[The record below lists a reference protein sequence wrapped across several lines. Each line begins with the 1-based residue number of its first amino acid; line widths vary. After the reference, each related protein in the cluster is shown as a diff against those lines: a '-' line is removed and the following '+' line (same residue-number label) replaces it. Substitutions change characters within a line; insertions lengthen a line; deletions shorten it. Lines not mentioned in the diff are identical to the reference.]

1 MSSPRPG
8 APAPT
13 GNPAA
18 APMTILLALGLLA
31 LAAVTVRDLL
41 VATGAIGGNGWVAT
55 AFRQVA
61 RLQWHDWM
69 LSAAIAAVVV
79 GLALLFAS
87 AKPRPRTHLGLT
99 SPAEV
104 WLRPTDLA
112 RLCSGRARTVSGVRS
127 ATTAV
132 SRKRAVVSV
141 TVDAPAPADLEKQL
155 RAAIG
160 GGLAALVHQPELRIS
175 ITEQEAS

>member
-18 APMTILLALGLLA
+18 APVAILFGLGLLV
-31 LAAVTVRDLL
+31 LAAICVRDLL
-41 VATGAIGGNGWVAT
+41 IATGAIGGSGWLAT
-55 AFRQVA
+55 AFRWVA
-61 RLQWHDWM
+61 RLRWHDWM
-69 LSAAIAAVVV
+69 LPAAIVAVLV
-79 GLALLFAS
+79 GLALLFA
-87 AKPRPRTHLGLT
+87 AVKPRPHTHLSLT
-99 SPAEV
+99 SPAGV

-112 RLCSGRARTVSGVRS
+112 RLCSGRARTVAGVLS

-141 TVDAPAPADLEKQL
+141 TVGAPAVPDLEDQV
-155 RAAIG
+155 RAAVSA
-160 GGLAALVHQPELRIS
+160 GLTALVHTPELRIA